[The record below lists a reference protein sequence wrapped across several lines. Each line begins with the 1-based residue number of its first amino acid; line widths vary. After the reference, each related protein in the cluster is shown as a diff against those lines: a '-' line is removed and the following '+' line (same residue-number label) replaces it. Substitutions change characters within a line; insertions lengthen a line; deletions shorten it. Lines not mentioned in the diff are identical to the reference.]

1 MSIFNKRK
9 VIPVVIIDNPNDVAP
24 LMDALLEGGID
35 IIEITLRTKV
45 AFRAIE
51 IIHKL
56 YPEVILGAGTVITT
70 EQARQV
76 RETGV
81 SFAVSPSL
89 NTRVADFFHKTEILF
104 IPGIM
109 TPSEIDLGIS
119 LGCKLQ
125 KFFPAHINGG
135 AQGLKALSEPF
146 LNYNIKFCPT
156 GGINLDN
163 MSQYLSLENV
173 FAVGGSWI
181 ATRELVRRKAWRDI
195 SLQAK
200 KARDYSTRSL

>member
-1 MSIFNKRK
+1 
-9 VIPVVIIDNPNDVAP
+9 
-24 LMDALLEGGID
+24 MDALLEGGID

-56 YPEVILGAGTVITT
+56 YPEVILGAGTVITI